1 MLPHHADGHSRARP
15 FLALPFRARAFRSFP
30 LSCAIIAL
38 AAVAA
43 FAGDVPA
50 QQGQRTFDHADFDTL
65 LNAHVRDGLV
75 DYDSFAAAPGFHRY
89 LDRLAAFDPSA
100 LSRAEQLAF
109 WINAYNA
116 YTIALILA
124 HDERESI
131 RNINRT
137 LGLSLKGPWRE
148 RLVHV
153 GGNHYSLDDVEHEII
168 RPRFGEPRIHFAV
181 VCAAIG
187 CPPLRS
193 EAYRGDVLDVQLDDQ
208 ARRFLLS
215 TPASN
220 RVDAAARTVAL
231 SPIFNWYKEDF
242 GGGKEAIGRFV
253 ARLFPA
259 GAERSLLES
268 GRFTLTFTEYDWRLN
283 AQSRRRP

>member
-1 MLPHHADGHSRARP
+1 MIIAARRQSPLRP
-15 FLALPFRARAFRSFP
+15 FARV
-30 LSCAIIAL
+30 IIVL

-43 FAGDVPA
+43 FAGHPRALHA
-50 QQGQRTFDHADFDTL
+50 QRAFDHAGFDTL
-65 LNAHVRDGLV
+65 LKRHVRDGLV
-75 DYDSFAAAPGFHRY
+75 DYDAFDAAPAFRSY
-89 LDRLAAFDPSA
+89 LDRLAAFDPSV
-100 LSRAEQLAF
+100 LPRAEQLAF

-148 RLVHV
+148 RVVRV
-153 GGNHYSLDDVEHEII
+153 GGKRYSLDEVEHDIV
-168 RPRFGEPRIHFAV
+168 RPRFNEPRIHFPV
-181 VCAAIG
+181 VCAALG

-193 EAYRGDVLDVQLDDQ
+193 EAYRGDALDAQLDDQ
-208 ARRFLLS
+208 SRRFLLA
-215 TPASN
+215 TPAIN
-220 RVDAAARTVAL
+220 RVDAATRTVAL

-242 GGGKEAIGRFV
+242 GGDGKAIGRFV
-253 ARLFPA
+253 ARYFPQ

-268 GRFTLTFTEYDWRLN
+268 GRFALTFTEYDWRLN
-283 AQSRRRP
+283 AQPRRP